1 MDFRRKNLKV
11 RTEYNILN
19 FPALFLA
26 LVSLPFCPPG
36 RYCWTVSAEKMCGKI
51 QNVVLSSDFENFS
64 PEIHALV
71 KVELASLAQFEI
83 SLLVRSLCEL

>member
-1 MDFRRKNLKV
+1 MAGLPVLK
-11 RTEYNILN
+11 
-19 FPALFLA
+19 
-26 LVSLPFCPPG
+26 
-36 RYCWTVSAEKMCGKI
+36 KCGKI